1 MQTNINRTA
10 KFNPRRY
17 DKLRFS
23 CLMQEE
29 GGHFGEYYCEADTLE
44 GAIEEAKEA
53 AAHYMNSS
61 FGEGDKIVRL
71 LFSEHKADG
80 NSYHAADV
88 QL

>member
-44 GAIEEAKEA
+44 
-53 AAHYMNSS
+53 
-61 FGEGDKIVRL
+61 
-71 LFSEHKADG
+71 
-80 NSYHAADV
+80 
-88 QL
+88 